1 MKEKDRII
9 LSKTLSY
16 ICRHGAEKEDIEIKK
31 DGGWIKILDILEFLN
46 KKSKFNNVTN
56 ENIKDIVSSCSKNRF
71 SICVMDNNEYIRANQ
86 GGSIKSV
93 NLNLIELEINDK
105 NVKFYH
111 GTNDDAVNI
120 IMNGLGLSKMKR
132 THIHMND
139 KMPNQGEIISG
150 MRSSCTKII
159 IIDVD
164 KTKEFGIKFFIS
176 SNKVILSEGITDK
189 SSKYYGFIPKECL
202 TVIDR

>member
-1 MKEKDRII
+1 MKDKDKII

-16 ICRHGAEKEDIEIKK
+16 ICRHGAEKEGIEINKE
-31 DGGWIKILDILEFLN
+31 GGWIKIFDILEYLN

-56 ENIKDIVSSCSKNRF
+56 LDISNIVESCSKNRF
-71 SICVMDNNEYIRANQ
+71 SICVINNNEYIRANQ

-93 NLNLIELEINDK
+93 NLNFVELEIKDK

-111 GTNDDAVNI
+111 GTNDDAANL

-159 IIDVD
+159 IIDVNKAID
-164 KTKEFGIKFFIS
+164 LGVKFFIS

-189 SSKYYGFIPKECL
+189 NSQHYGYIPTSCL
-202 TVIDR
+202 TMIDR